1 LDVKTPAAPS
11 SPVSGATQAS
21 GDSTTDISRWFAAEA
36 HPHEVHLRNYLKS
49 AFPSESDYDEVVQES
64 YLRVWRSRAIRP
76 IQSAKAFLFKVARHV
91 ALDRLRR
98 DHIAPV
104 RAAGD
109 LGHLPIIDD
118 SANTVESVTVAERF
132 QLFSNLLAQLPTRSR
147 EVVILCKLQGLSH
160 REAAVRLGISEKTVD
175 EHLLRG
181 MKRLGQSL
189 RDHNLRSLY
198 DA

>member
-1 LDVKTPAAPS
+1 MKTPAAPS
-11 SPVSGATQAS
+11 SPVSGATQTPENSA
-21 GDSTTDISRWFAAEA
+21 TDISRWFAAEV

-109 LGHLPIIDD
+109 LGHLPVIDD
-118 SANTVESVTVAERF
+118 TANTVESVTVAERF

-160 REAAVRLGISEKTVD
+160 REAALRLGISEKTVD

-189 RDHNLRSLY
+189 REHNLRSLY